1 MMQREITV
9 KEIESIVNE
18 TNDIEP
24 IIVKRNNMKDLLLI
38 SLEQY
43 EREMFYRKL
52 EESEK
57 EYREG
62 KVSSA
67 EVVFKELRDKY
78 NY

>member
-1 MMQREITV
+1 
-9 KEIESIVNE
+9 
-18 TNDIEP
+18 
-24 IIVKRNNMKDLLLI
+24 
-38 SLEQY
+38 
-43 EREMFYRKL
+43 MFYRKL

-78 NY
+78 GY

>member
-38 SLEQY
+38 SLE
-43 EREMFYRKL
+43 
-52 EESEK
+52 
-57 EYREG
+57 
-62 KVSSA
+62 
-67 EVVFKELRDKY
+67 
-78 NY
+78 